1 MRVELT
7 SAERD
12 RLLAPAT
19 GEGGWQDLI
28 RKLQQQVVENTITLD
43 ESDIARIARYNVGQG
58 GWQDR
63 IAPLAEAIRQRGE

>member
-7 SAERD
+7 PAERD
-12 RLLAPAT
+12 RLLAPVN

-28 RKLQQQVVENTITLD
+28 RKLQQQVAGDEITLD
-43 ESDIARIARYNVGQG
+43 KSDIDRIKRYNVGQG
-58 GWQDR
+58 GWQVR